1 MFDRLNNYINDDNF
15 ELTITDKYI
24 HIKNYQRL
32 ISLENNFISFTTTSK
47 KLNIKGINF
56 TPNKLLDNEIV
67 IKGEIKYIEVIN
79 EK

>member
-1 MFDRLNNYINDDNF
+1 MFDRLNNYINDYNF

-32 ISLENNFISFTTTSK
+32 ISLENNFISFKTTSK
-47 KLNIKGINF
+47 KINIKGANL
-56 TPNKLLDNEIV
+56 TPNKLLDKEIL
-67 IKGEIKYIEVIN
+67 IKGEINNIEVIN